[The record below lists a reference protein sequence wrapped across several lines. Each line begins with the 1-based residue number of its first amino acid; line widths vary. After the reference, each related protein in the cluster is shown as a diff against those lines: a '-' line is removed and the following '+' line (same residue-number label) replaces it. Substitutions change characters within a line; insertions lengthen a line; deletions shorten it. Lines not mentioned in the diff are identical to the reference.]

1 MKNIPL
7 LLGTIIGTLVLII
20 VVALFSSG
28 GTQTTDQG
36 QQVVDQTL
44 AMGDARHSYSTAVTQ
59 NTTPQEATPG
69 AQTATD
75 SANPQENQ
83 ELITIVEF
91 SDFQCPAC
99 KAALPAVEQVKAKY
113 LGKVQIIY
121 RHFPLDSIHPNAR
134 LAAVAAEAVS
144 SLDAAKFW
152 PMHDRLFAE
161 QQVWAEIRDRGELKD
176 TFATYA
182 TELGLDRTQ
191 FLEKMEDNSIA
202 DLVNLDVSSG
212 TQLGVNATP
221 TFYVNGIKTSA
232 PQLLATV
239 ESVLSN

>member
-1 MKNIPL
+1 MKNLPL
-7 LLGTIIGTLVLII
+7 LIGTIVGTLILII
-20 VVALFSSG
+20 AVAFFSSSSS
-28 GTQTTDQG
+28 QTTDQG
-36 QQVVDQTL
+36 QQIVDQTL
-44 AMGDARHSYSTAVTQ
+44 AIGDARHVYTVAADLVSAD
-59 NTTPQEATPG
+59 ATPS
-69 AQTATD
+69 AQTSTE
-75 SANPQENQ
+75 SASTQENQ

-99 KAALPAVEQVKAKY
+99 RAAQPAVENVKRAY
-113 LGKVQIIY
+113 PGKIQIIY

-134 LAAVAAEAVS
+134 LAAIAAEAAS

-161 QQVWAEIRDRGELKD
+161 QQKWSDTIDRQELKD

-182 TELGLDRTQ
+182 ADLGLDRSQ
-191 FLEKMEDNSIA
+191 FLEKMEDNSLA
-202 DLVNLDVSSG
+202 DLVNLDVSAG

-232 PQLLATV
+232 PQLQATV
-239 ESVLSN
+239 ESLLSK